1 MIPGIPGI
9 EVLVHG
15 IEGLEEVVAVL
26 ALGGVIVGLFLAIIV
41 LVILVIAKVASM
53 LRLDSHEYTVD
64 MPVEEAKR
72 KLSDLLRFR
81 GLSVAEMGDQIVVDD
96 IVRVVLSVRGSGSG
110 SSRIF
115 YYAEP
120 KTWLVIAAVILLAVN
135 VALGLAV
142 GIIAYIKYDD
152 TRRAVRAALSELGA
166 RQVY

>member
-9 EVLVHG
+9 EVQVHG
-15 IEGLEEVVAVL
+15 IEGLGEVVAVL

-41 LVILVIAKVASM
+41 LVIYVIAKVASM

-81 GLSVAEMGDQIVVDD
+81 GLNVAEMGDQIVVDD
-96 IVRVVLSVRGSGSG
+96 IVRVVLSVRGSGG

-152 TRRAVRAALSELGA
+152 TRKAVRSALSERGA